1 MQNGEGKMKQIV
13 KATHLFIASLLFA
26 VALVTL
32 PSSAKAQNMCI
43 PKPALIEA
51 MGRKY
56 NEKETEYGVDGRSKS
71 YVGVYVN
78 AKTKDFTF
86 TMTPKGQPN
95 VLCAIATGTEWE
107 QLPGISKGIISDG
120 SLISISYSKESG
132 NWQLMY
138 VNKETGAISMV
149 TNGNS
154 WELVIDLN
162 ASSI

>member
-1 MQNGEGKMKQIV
+1 MKRYVI
-13 KATHLFIASLLFA
+13 AFIFVA
-26 VALVTL
+26 ALVLVLLLAL
-32 PSSAKAQNMCI
+32 PSSAKSQLMCV
-43 PKPALIEA
+43 PKLAMIEA
-51 MGRKY
+51 MSNKFS
-56 NEKETEYGVDGRSKS
+56 EKETEYGIDGRSES

-78 AKTKDFTF
+78 AKTKTFTF
-86 TMTPKGQPN
+86 TMTPKGQPTI
-95 VLCAIATGTEWE
+95 LCAIATGTEWE

-149 TNGNS
+149 THGNS
-154 WELVIDLN
+154 WERVINLN